1 MPENPIRQKEVEQI
15 LSNIRKLRE
24 LRNLTR
30 DQLAAD
36 LGLSASG
43 YSKIERGEIELT
55 LSRLYQIAAAL
66 EVSAQQ
72 ILEFDVSQ
80 VLGGNAN
87 EAASKMHNPAQNGFQ
102 NDLTHKYIQKL
113 EEENQRLKTELSAYR
128 AEQPYDKPANLLRNG
143 DRS

>member
-1 MPENPIRQKEVEQI
+1 MPDNNHYEKEKWKV
-15 LSNIRKLRE
+15 LSNIRKFRE
-24 LRNLTR
+24 LRNMTR

-55 LSRLYQIAAAL
+55 ISRLYQIAAAL
-66 EVSAQQ
+66 DVSTQQ

-80 VLGGNAN
+80 VLGNNGRNGTGDVYGPMPGAF
-87 EAASKMHNPAQNGFQ
+87 HN
-102 NDLTHKYIQKL
+102 DVMHKYIEKL
-113 EEENQRLKTELSAYR
+113 EEENLRLKAELSLYR
-128 AEQPYDKPANLLRNG
+128 ADQPYEKPAYLLRNG

>member
-1 MPENPIRQKEVEQI
+1 MPENLIRLKEVEHI

-72 ILEFDVSQ
+72 ILDFDVNH
-80 VLGGNAN
+80 VLGGNGK
-87 EAASKMHNPAQNGFQ
+87 ETAAKAFGPAHNGYH
-102 NDLTHKYIQKL
+102 NDLMHKYIEKL
-113 EEENQRLKTELSAYR
+113 EDENLRLKAELSVYR
-128 AEQPYDKPANLLRNG
+128 NEPQHEKPSYLLRK
-143 DRS
+143 DHKF